1 MPKSVGFKDTEIL
14 GLKLVNDLVK
24 QIHGTIELEIYKK
37 EKEKVNKKK
46 IFYVLLS
53 FLIVLGF
60 VTGLEA
66 QKIKVVNG
74 VEIISNPKN
83 PKAPK
88 DVPSKLVLKEDF
100 TVGDSE
106 NLDEMISEVSFLTVD
121 DHDNLFAVDIK
132 EMNVKVYDSS
142 GEYVRTIGR
151 KGQGPGELNIP
162 TGILITPDNQ
172 LLILDI
178 INRRMSYF
186 TLEGEFT
193 KNVSIADKT
202 SLANLVMDDKGNM
215 AAMELVLEGK
225 QMFWYIRKYDK
236 DLKPLFDINKV
247 EFIIPVAGKKMN
259 PFDFT
264 QLNVFDSKSNLYF
277 GDGKDYVIKIFAP
290 EGKHFRTIEKKYDP
304 TKITKEDIQQM
315 LESIPNVTGVNI
327 KDMLEFP
334 KYYPAYESVTLDEDG
349 RLFVRSY
356 KKGKEKDVFFLD
368 IFSTDGKYFSTL
380 ATKANPRFWKNGKMY
395 SVEENDDD
403 IKIIKRYSVSWKN

>member
-1 MPKSVGFKDTEIL
+1 M
-14 GLKLVNDLVK
+14 
-24 QIHGTIELEIYKK
+24 
-37 EKEKVNKKK
+37 
-46 IFYVLLS
+46 S
-53 FLIVLGF
+53 FLIALGF

-66 QKIKVVNG
+66 QKVKVVNG
-74 VEIISNPKN
+74 VEVISNPKN

-106 NLDEMISEVSFLTVD
+106 NLDKMISEVSFLTVD
-121 DHDNLFAVDIK
+121 DHDNIFAVDIK

-162 TGILITPDNQ
+162 AGILITPDNQ

-186 TLEGEFT
+186 TLEGEFIR
-193 KNVSIADKT
+193 NVSIADKT
-202 SLANLVMDDKGNM
+202 SLANPVMDDKGNM

-225 QMFWYIRKYDK
+225 QMFFYMRKYDK
-236 DLKPLFDINKV
+236 DLKPLFDVNKV
-247 EFIIPVAGKKMN
+247 EFKNPLAGKMN
-259 PFDFT
+259 LFDVI
-264 QLNVFDSKSNLYF
+264 QINVFDSKGNLYF
-277 GDGKDYVIKIFAP
+277 GDAKDYVIKVFDP
-290 EGKHFRTIEKKYDP
+290 EGKHFRTIEKKYNS

-315 LESIPNVTGVNI
+315 LDAIPNVTGVNL
-327 KDMLEFP
+327 KEMLEFP
-334 KYYPAYESVTLDEDG
+334 KYYPAYESFTLDEEG

-368 IFSTDGKYFSTL
+368 MFSTDGKYFSTL
-380 ATKANPRFWKNGKMY
+380 ATKANPRVWKNGKMY
-395 SVEENDDD
+395 SIEENDDG
-403 IKIIKRYSVSWKN
+403 IKVIKRYSVSWKK

>member
-1 MPKSVGFKDTEIL
+1 MI
-14 GLKLVNDLVK
+14 
-24 QIHGTIELEIYKK
+24 
-37 EKEKVNKKK
+37 
-46 IFYVLLS
+46 LLS
-53 FLIVLGF
+53 LALIF
-60 VTGLEA
+60 GLAGAASA
-66 QKIKVVNG
+66 QKVKTVNG

-142 GEYVRTIGR
+142 GEYVRTIGK

-162 TGILITPDNQ
+162 AGILITPDNQ

-202 SLANLVMDDKGNM
+202 SLANPAMDDKGNM

-236 DLKPLFDINKV
+236 DLKPLFDLNKV
-247 EFIIPVAGKKMN
+247 EFKIPVAGKKMN
-259 PFDFT
+259 PFDFI
-264 QLNVFDSKSNLYF
+264 QLNVFDSKGNLYF
-277 GDGKDYVIKIFAP
+277 GDGKDYVIKIFDP
-290 EGKHFRTIEKKYDP
+290 EGKHFRTIEKKYDS

-315 LESIPNVTGVNI
+315 LESIPNVTGVNL
-327 KDMLEFP
+327 KDILEFP
-334 KYYPAYESVTLDEDG
+334 KYYPAYESFTIDEEE

-380 ATKANPRFWKNGKMY
+380 ATKANPRVWKNGKMY
-395 SVEENDDD
+395 SVEENDDG
-403 IKIIKRYSVSWKN
+403 IKVIKRYSVSWKN